1 MNTKQIAAAAVLALV
16 GSVAFA
22 QGEADLQHVGTNQ
35 TSTVNRAE
43 VRADVQRALAAGDLY
58 VTGEVL
64 ASAIPAAAPGAAVA
78 SRAQVRADV
87 MNARADLALPG
98 EAALQAVPTSHAS
111 ALTREEVRAEARAY
125 VRSDALRARIAAGY

>member
-1 MNTKQIAAAAVLALV
+1 MNTKQIAAAAALALM

-64 ASAIPAAAPGAAVA
+64 ASAIPAQAPGVAVA

-87 MNARADLALPG
+87 MSARADLALPG